1 MKKTIWMLLFILG
14 FSIVN
19 NQLTAEES
27 GNYHN
32 PILGGDYPDPTILR
46 DGNDYYM
53 THSSFEYL
61 PGLLVWHSTDLINWK
76 RISHALNKYLGP
88 IWAPDLIKYEDKY
101 YIYFPAGRKIW
112 VVTAKSPYGPWSEP
126 IDTKI
131 SGFIDPGHFTDE
143 EGNRYLY
150 LSSGSTIRLTN
161 DGLSADSLPDHN
173 YNGLQYPKEWSTE
186 CYCLESPKSTIR
198 NGYYYQTVAQ
208 GGTAGPATAH
218 MVVSA
223 RSKSPFG
230 PWENSPYNPIVH
242 TESRTDRWWC
252 QGHGT
257 LVDDV
262 NGQWWI
268 IYHAYEK
275 DFQTLGRQ
283 TLMLPIEWTDDNWFR
298 VPEGIKNI
306 DALQL
311 PAGKRSVKDT

>member
-112 VVTAKSPYGPWSEP
+112 VVTAKSPYGP
-126 IDTKI
+126 
-131 SGFIDPGHFTDE
+131 
-143 EGNRYLY
+143 
-150 LSSGSTIRLTN
+150 
-161 DGLSADSLPDHN
+161 
-173 YNGLQYPKEWSTE
+173 
-186 CYCLESPKSTIR
+186 
-198 NGYYYQTVAQ
+198 
-208 GGTAGPATAH
+208 
-218 MVVSA
+218 
-223 RSKSPFG
+223 
-230 PWENSPYNPIVH
+230 
-242 TESRTDRWWC
+242 
-252 QGHGT
+252 
-257 LVDDV
+257 
-262 NGQWWI
+262 
-268 IYHAYEK
+268 
-275 DFQTLGRQ
+275 
-283 TLMLPIEWTDDNWFR
+283 
-298 VPEGIKNI
+298 
-306 DALQL
+306 
-311 PAGKRSVKDT
+311 